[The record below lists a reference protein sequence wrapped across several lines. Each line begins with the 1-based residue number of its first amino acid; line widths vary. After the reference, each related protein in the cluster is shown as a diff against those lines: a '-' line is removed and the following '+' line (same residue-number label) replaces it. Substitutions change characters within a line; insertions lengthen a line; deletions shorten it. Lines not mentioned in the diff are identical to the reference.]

1 MHDEV
6 TLHRTLCERIIAID
20 VTLEEDLN
28 ERLHLANI
36 ELGESNRKLEQTLT
50 QLEEAAAEEASLVMK
65 TRVHDSIGQRMTIL
79 HHYLESDIDN
89 PEITRNI
96 SRLMCNITTD
106 LARTAPEGKDELAAL
121 ASAFALAGTNIHL
134 EGTLPENPSSAS
146 ALVGI
151 IREAA
156 TNALKH
162 GRAKNVYVRVTTT
175 SSETNLTIFDDGAG
189 AASTIADGC
198 GMPQM
203 RRAAE
208 ALGGTFEVNL
218 LTPFTLSA
226 TIPHQGA
233 PS

>member
-1 MHDEV
+1 M
-6 TLHRTLCERIIAID
+6 AID
-20 VTLEEDLN
+20 VTVEEDLN
-28 ERLHLANI
+28 ERLHLANT
-36 ELGESNRKLEQTLT
+36 ELKESNRKLEQTLA

-89 PEITRNI
+89 PEITRSV
-96 SRLMCNITTD
+96 SRLMHNITND
-106 LARTAPEGKDELAAL
+106 LARTSPEGKGELAAL
-121 ASAFALAGTNIHL
+121 ASAFALAGTNIHI
-134 EGTLPENPSSAS
+134 EGTLPENPSSAN

-162 GRAKNVYVRVTTT
+162 GSAKNVYVRIAAKP
-175 SSETNLTIFDDGAG
+175 SETNLAIFDDGTG
-189 AASTIADGC
+189 ASSTIIDGC

-208 ALGGTFEVNL
+208 VLGGTFEVNA
-218 LTPFTLSA
+218 LTPFTISA

-233 PS
+233 SS